1 MAKLPDLFVNAVTT
15 FDGKALAKGQKQIS
29 AFEKNVK
36 SLAKTFGVAFSAAA
50 LAQYGKNAV
59 KAFASQQLEVAQLT
73 TAVRNL
79 GLAFATPEIDRYI
92 DKIEAATG
100 VNRDLLQPAM
110 LKLLQVTGS
119 VTKSQELLNLA
130 MDVSAGTGTDLAKT
144 SEILSQAYVGNFKG
158 LRSLN
163 LGLTQAELAST
174 DFEKVQSR
182 LQVLFAGQA
191 KVAADSYVG
200 SMNKLAIASEN
211 ASEKIGKSLVGAL
224 TALSG
229 GETVDDTIS
238 KIDKLSSAIAGL
250 IDVTIGLKA
259 GEYLQQYFGLNAGK
273 IPGGFGNR
281 SLSAGNQ
288 DTQKADAKA
297 RAKAEADAA
306 KRAKELLAL
315 QRKQAIAEKNKIALS
330 KAAAVFD
337 TTRVSLAAALKAT
350 YDKETRLRLEAL
362 MAIEDENGDLALK
375 KIGELAA
382 LQKNAD
388 LAKLAGIKEISDA
401 TLLSIN
407 NQLLAELKAI
417 NDSKM
422 AEADKELARE
432 EAFKKYN
439 AAITAAGGLAA
450 KEYYS
455 ERVQIQLTEIARL
468 ASMSNTTSALNTQ
481 IILRESAEIT
491 MINRVAAAQ
500 KAADDARL
508 KALQEYAA
516 ALSKIGSASTILG
529 GDGAKGGSPLV
540 GKTAEQL
547 AQDAAL
553 KKFFEEQLAKEAAA
567 KAAADAALKAQ
578 LEKVTLETILKAET
592 DAVIELLEATAAR
605 ADAFTLLTDDATKAV
620 ADYLAGDPFKN
631 GSGLIDTEML
641 AQTSFLAGL
650 TGGAGVA
657 GAASGSRY
665 AAQAAAMYN
674 ITINAGMGSDP
685 EAIARAVSD
694 ALNQSGYRGTST
706 NRDTGLYTV
715 A

>member
-1 MAKLPDLFVNAVTT
+1 MAKLPDLLVNAVTT
-15 FDGKALAKGQKQIS
+15 FDGKALSKGQKQIQG
-29 AFEKNVK
+29 FEKNVK
-36 SLAKTFGVAFSAAA
+36 NLAKSFGLAFSAAA
-50 LAQYGKNAV
+50 LAQYGRNAV
-59 KAFASQQLEVAQLT
+59 KAFAASELEVAQLT
-73 TAVRNL
+73 TSVRNL
-79 GLAFATPEIDRYI
+79 GLAFATPEINQYI
-92 DKIEAATG
+92 DKLEAATG
-100 VNRDLLQPAM
+100 VNRDQLQPAM
-110 LKLLQVTGS
+110 IKLLQVTGS
-119 VTKSQELLNLA
+119 VSKSQEILNLA
-130 MDVSAGTGTDLAKT
+130 MDVAAGSGTDLAKT

-174 DFEKVQSR
+174 NFEEVQKR

-229 GETVDDTIS
+229 GETIDDTIS

-259 GEYLQQYFGLNAGK
+259 GEYLQQYYGLNAGK

-362 MAIEDENGDLALK
+362 IAIEDENGDLALK

-388 LAKLAGIKEISDA
+388 LAKLAGIKEISNE
-401 TLLSIN
+401 TLAALN
-407 NQLLAELKAI
+407 NQLLNELFVIDK
-417 NDSKM
+417 SKM
-422 AEADKELARE
+422 AENDKELKRE

-439 AAITAAGGLAA
+439 AAIVAAGQLAA
-450 KEYYS
+450 KESYD
-455 ERVQIQLTEIARL
+455 EGVRIQLTQIAQL
-468 ASMSNTTSALNTQ
+468 ASLSKTTSAATTATL
-481 IILRESAEIT
+481 LRESAELS
-491 MINRVAAAQ
+491 MIDRVAKAQ
-500 KAADDARL
+500 KAADEARL
-508 KALQEYAA
+508 KALQDYI
-516 ALSKIGSASTILG
+516 ALLGKIGTGGNTGGLTSSGVGSLIPKSTVIDTVEKMAEATKGLKKDVTIFDLFPTLTEDQKGDLG
-529 GDGAKGGSPLV
+529 GYSPTMNYGGGYPATYNI
-540 GKTAEQL
+540 K
-547 AQDAAL
+547 
-553 KKFFEEQLAKEAAA
+553 
-567 KAAADAALKAQ
+567 
-578 LEKVTLETILKAET
+578 
-592 DAVIELLEATAAR
+592 IE
-605 ADAFTLLTDDATKAV
+605 
-620 ADYLAGDPFKN
+620 
-631 GSGLIDTEML
+631 
-641 AQTSFLAGL
+641 AGL
-650 TGGAGVA
+650 G
-657 GAASGSRY
+657 
-665 AAQAAAMYN
+665 
-674 ITINAGMGSDP
+674 DP
-685 EAIARAVSD
+685 EAIARAVED
-694 ALNQSGYRGTST
+694 VLNQSTYRGTSV
-706 NRDTGLYTV
+706 NRGSGDYTI